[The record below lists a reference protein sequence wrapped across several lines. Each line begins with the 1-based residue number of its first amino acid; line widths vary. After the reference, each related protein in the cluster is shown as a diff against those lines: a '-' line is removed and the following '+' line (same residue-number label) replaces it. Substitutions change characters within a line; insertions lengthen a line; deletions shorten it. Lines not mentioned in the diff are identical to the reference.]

1 MSSMQAY
8 EQCGLNAI
16 KDSTIK
22 RKFLHVELELE
33 KAIINLFET
42 YQQKDLT

>member
-1 MSSMQAY
+1 
-8 EQCGLNAI
+8 
-16 KDSTIK
+16 
-22 RKFLHVELELE
+22 LE